1 MGADIYLKSIFDKN
15 KAEIEPLFDAAVQ
28 RRANATTDTEREA
41 AQQEVA
47 KYYDALYAKGYF
59 RDSYNSTS
67 LFAMYGKSWWQL
79 SYDDDGYLPIE
90 EARRLL
96 ADLKIVGINEAVFH
110 ERFGGRAQNAIG
122 SMSTAEWRE
131 YFEKKRAHL
140 IALLEQSIELNE
152 PLYCSV

>member
-15 KAEIEPLFDAAVQ
+15 EAEIKPLLDAAVQ
-28 RRANATTDTEREA
+28 RRDNATTDTEREA

-59 RDSYNSTS
+59 RDSYNDTS
-67 LFAMYGKSWWQL
+67 LFWLYGKSWWQL
-79 SYDDDGYLPIE
+79 NYDDGGYLPIE

-110 ERFGGRAQNAIG
+110 ERFGGRAPK
-122 SMSTAEWRE
+122 WRE